1 MSKHTS
7 AGREA
12 RAVRLDSLLVAVLGF
27 GLAGSAAADVKATL
41 VEGFG
46 NTDVFLNDIN
56 NKGQAVGSGVVEGT
70 DEEHALV
77 WHKGEAMD
85 IGTLG
90 GPCSAA
96 VALDE
101 GGVHVAG
108 TSDVS
113 SAPFCFSE
121 QHAFLWRDGE
131 MIGLGTLGGPNSFGN
146 DVNKI
151 GVVVGSSDTD
161 DCEPA
166 PWNSDFLIC
175 TQRAFRWDGH
185 LEDLGTL
192 GGANASG
199 NHINNR
205 GWVGGSSQTGAVVT
219 IPDPFDPNITFDV
232 EVSHATLWVDG
243 SIHDLHPDGAPHG
256 DSTVVAMSENGTVAI
271 TVFPYD
277 FSQAPQSYLWK
288 NGRHEPLDVNFVDGM
303 NEKGEILSVGPQA
316 NGDFG
321 PLVYGANGDVT
332 VMQNP
337 FDAAFPPTDMTWF
350 CGYAMRGINNRHH
363 AIGNGFRFFPFDG
376 FVFEGGAVIYDY
388 TPGKDNG
395 KGK

>member
-146 DVNKI
+146 DVNKS
-151 GVVVGSSDTD
+151 GVVVG
-161 DCEPA
+161 
-166 PWNSDFLIC
+166 
-175 TQRAFRWDGH
+175 
-185 LEDLGTL
+185 
-192 GGANASG
+192 
-199 NHINNR
+199 
-205 GWVGGSSQTGAVVT
+205 
-219 IPDPFDPNITFDV
+219 
-232 EVSHATLWVDG
+232 
-243 SIHDLHPDGAPHG
+243 
-256 DSTVVAMSENGTVAI
+256 
-271 TVFPYD
+271 
-277 FSQAPQSYLWK
+277 
-288 NGRHEPLDVNFVDGM
+288 
-303 NEKGEILSVGPQA
+303 
-316 NGDFG
+316 
-321 PLVYGANGDVT
+321 
-332 VMQNP
+332 
-337 FDAAFPPTDMTWF
+337 
-350 CGYAMRGINNRHH
+350 
-363 AIGNGFRFFPFDG
+363 
-376 FVFEGGAVIYDY
+376 
-388 TPGKDNG
+388 
-395 KGK
+395 